1 MQRWR
6 IIFTFISLSAVQK
19 AFIYFH
25 SKKTDIAKINR
36 RLYDGGKNL
45 PVYSPTP
52 YSTVLKPEI
61 KCTRRIHLEIRLIH
75 FFIAYNIVNT
85 HVSSGKGLE
94 GNRRTIW
101 VSPLNLKLDYIVKK
115 ERKRNCQKSNTYKL
129 LIVMISW
136 PSYMWAV
143 RIKAPLSYS
152 YKNLCNVF

>member
-6 IIFTFISLSAVQK
+6 ITFTFISLSAVQK

-25 SKKTDIAKINR
+25 SKKTDIAKLTDVCMMGERTLQSIP
-36 RLYDGGKNL
+36 L
-45 PVYSPTP
+45 PYNTE
-52 YSTVLKPEI
+52 LKPEI

-152 YKNLCNVF
+152 YKKLCNVF